1 MFTRSSLSY
10 LFLSLLFWG
19 FTPELTAQN
28 DNPVISI
35 QGTLKD
41 ANGSSVADGEQELI
55 FRLYDVLTNGD
66 ALWTETAPVNVV
78 GGIYSH
84 NLGSVT
90 PLNEGNF
97 DRKLYLGVTVSG
109 LELFPRTEL
118 TYAPY
123 ALSVATAQRVAQQ
136 GCSGQVGDIKYSIL
150 KPTDFAMEN
159 GDCWVPMDGRAIPL
173 TKLAGYGMAN
183 VPDAGGL
190 FLRSQEYSTDRDPDR
205 TADTPI
211 ARVQEGAISSHGHT
225 ADQEGS
231 HTHSVGEIFL
241 NNISVQD
248 QVGGDTGLNN
258 HTGTIGYGTW
268 FEYEND
274 GSDYMRLNQGSANRT
289 TSTPSRSHSHNIQNT
304 GGPETR
310 PTNMNFY
317 LYIRVD

>member
-1 MFTRSSLSY
+1 MLTKSILPC
-10 LFLSLLFWG
+10 LFLLLTFG
-19 FTPELTAQN
+19 TPLTAQN

-55 FRLYDVLTNGD
+55 FKLYDQLANGT

-84 NLGSVT
+84 NLGSVEE
-90 PLNEGNF
+90 LNESNF

-123 ALSVATAQRVAQQ
+123 ALSVATAQRIAR
-136 GCSGQVGDIKYSIL
+136 GACSGQVGDIKYSIL
-150 KPTDFAMEN
+150 KPSDFAMEN
-159 GDCWVPMDGRAIPL
+159 GECWVPMDGRAIPG
-173 TKLAGYGMAN
+173 TKLADYGMAN

-190 FLRSQEYSTDRDPDR
+190 FLRAQEYGTDHDPGR
-205 TADTPI
+205 TADAPVAQI
-211 ARVQEGAISSHGHT
+211 QEGAISSHGHT
-225 ADQEGS
+225 ADPAGS
-231 HTHSVGEIFL
+231 HSHTSTDIFIDRVQL
-241 NNISVQD
+241 QD
-248 QVGGDTGLNN
+248 QVGGDTGVND
-258 HTGTIGYGTW
+258 HTGIINFDSW
-268 FEYEND
+268 FEFEND
-274 GSDYMRLNQGSANRT
+274 GSDYVRLLRGSATRT
-289 TSTPSRSHSHNIQNT
+289 SSTAGSHSHNIQNT

-317 LYIRVD
+317 VYIRVD